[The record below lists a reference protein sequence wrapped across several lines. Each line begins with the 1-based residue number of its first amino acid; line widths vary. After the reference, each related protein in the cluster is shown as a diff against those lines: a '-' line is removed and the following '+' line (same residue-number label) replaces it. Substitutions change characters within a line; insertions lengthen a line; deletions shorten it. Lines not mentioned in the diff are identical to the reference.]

1 MAKAKKTTN
10 RNLKFASSPD
20 KKQST
25 RQIILT
31 LGGSNGDVFKIEELT
46 KSGKRRE
53 LSDDEFAVLVGDEEV
68 EDIGTVLEEAYSAGL
83 TDALDHEHDE
93 EKEEQEIRSYVAA
106 CADSFCVEFF
116 VASSRADFKPNEL
129 GIVQL
134 LTKLLSH
141 GTLQKTAVNGSW
153 RVPSK

>member
-10 RNLKFASSPD
+10 RNLKATSSPD
-20 KKQST
+20 RKQAT
-25 RQIILT
+25 RQIVLT
-31 LGGSNGDVFKIEELT
+31 IGGSNGDVFKIEELT

-93 EKEEQEIRSYVAA
+93 EKEEKEILRRLRRTAGRQVLRRGVRGLIFRRILRREFQDRFQTKRSGN
-106 CADSFCVEFF
+106 ST
-116 VASSRADFKPNEL
+116 AS
-129 GIVQL
+129 
-134 LTKLLSH
+134 H
-141 GTLQKTAVNGSW
+141 
-153 RVPSK
+153 